1 MVSASGPKGSKLGLR
16 STVYVGLMHALSRT
30 EWVKRPPAG
39 VVRKFGGR
47 ECQLRC
53 YPRPLTTVEN
63 YETYVELFVHNS
75 LTVSEVKN
83 PKNVPY
89 CNEIPVGDGK
99 ESFLLECFGEG
110 ITPTFLGYQRKR
122 VDGRISQYSF

>member
-16 STVYVGLMHALSRT
+16 STVYVGLMHVISY
-30 EWVKRPPAG
+30 G
-39 VVRKFGGR
+39 VGQTSSLWCGEEVWRKGVPT
-47 ECQLRC
+47 Q
-53 YPRPLTTVEN
+53 
-63 YETYVELFVHNS
+63 TYVELFVHNS

-110 ITPTFLGYQRKR
+110 IIATFLGYQRKR
-122 VDGRISQYSF
+122 IDGRISQYSF